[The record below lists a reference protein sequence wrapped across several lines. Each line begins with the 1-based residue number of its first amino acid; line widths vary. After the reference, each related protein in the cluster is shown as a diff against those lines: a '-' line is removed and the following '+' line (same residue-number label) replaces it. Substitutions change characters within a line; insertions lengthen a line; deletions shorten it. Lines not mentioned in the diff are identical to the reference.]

1 MANGSPPGR
10 RPGAAAAAVI
20 LALLTV
26 LLAGCGG
33 ASERQGAGQGDGGG
47 SAPVVVSAPWARTSP
62 AGASTG
68 AAYLTLTAA
77 QDDALVGASV
87 DASVAAAV
95 QIHATTTAGHDTAG
109 HGSSS
114 GSGSATT
121 TGALS
126 MKPVERIELPKGKP
140 VTLEPGG
147 YHLMLVD
154 LAQPLRRGGMVTLT
168 LRLAVGG
175 ELSVGVP
182 VRDNAP

>member
-10 RPGAAAAAVI
+10 RPGAAAVAVV

-26 LLAGCGG
+26 VLAGCGG
-33 ASERQGAGQGDGGG
+33 ASDSQGDGGG
-47 SAPVVVSAPWARTSP
+47 SAPVAVSAPWARTSP

-95 QIHATTTAGHDTAG
+95 QIHATTMAGHDTAG

-121 TGALS
+121 TGAMS

-154 LAQPLRRGGMVTLT
+154 LAQPLRRGGTVTLT
-168 LRLAVGG
+168 LRFAVGG